1 MRVKAVLGH
10 LDHRHRNVGAVV
22 GNALVD
28 GQQVVQHK
36 AVFDRAGTG
45 LQAGDVPRLDLAHK
59 AVHDLLER
67 FDLGGGVAVPVLE
80 SVHRAV
86 EDVLHGGFQHRE
98 VVQRLGAEAD
108 VLVADLARG
117 LGQVD
122 RVVVDALKVADGVQ
136 QRVDG
141 AVVGGRKLMP
151 RQLDQVAAQHV
162 PRSGPRRPPCG

>member
-1 MRVKAVLGH
+1 M
-10 LDHRHRNVGAVV
+10 
-22 GNALVD
+22 
-28 GQQVVQHK
+28 
-36 AVFDRAGTG
+36 
-45 LQAGDVPRLDLAHK
+45 PRLDLAHK
-59 AVHDLLER
+59 AVHDLLKR

-98 VVQRLGAEAD
+98 VVQRLGAETD

-122 RVVVDALKVADGVQ
+122 RVVGDALKVADGVQ

-141 AVVGGRKLMP
+141 AVVGAESSCPDSLTR
-151 RQLDQVAAQHV
+151 
-162 PRSGPRRPPCG
+162 